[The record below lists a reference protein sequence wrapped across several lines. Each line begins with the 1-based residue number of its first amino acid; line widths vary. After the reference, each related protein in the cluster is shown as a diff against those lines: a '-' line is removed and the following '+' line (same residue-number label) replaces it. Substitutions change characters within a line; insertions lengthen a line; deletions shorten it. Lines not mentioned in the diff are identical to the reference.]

1 MHKNL
6 KAGHLPVLHEKQMKT
21 IVRIILVLLLVS
33 CSRGRCKDRIYAIAE
48 SPVIADDLS
57 NKMVNTIAEDSQG
70 HIWFGTFRGLNK
82 YDVHEFHQY
91 FCTDDSLDLPDN
103 QIKDIMLDSKGRL
116 WIATV
121 NGMCLYTDKDNFH
134 RIHINNSN
142 RNCIQILEN
151 HSGKIYL
158 NLIHQLMVYNQES
171 DEFEMVNPNFDPQH
185 LFNTRCFIAP
195 DNKLWAATP
204 FSLRRYNS
212 DTAALEDSIPLNGF
226 PRYFFMEKSGMLWMC
241 GNEGI
246 QLYDMVEKRFAEV
259 SRSVSH
265 HPMLSQSPVSLIHPY
280 NDDCLLLNT
289 DIHGLFVYNT
299 KEETVIHQGES
310 GFPFDAPDFKISTMF
325 TDSRKNLWIGSED
338 QGYTVRY
345 NYKEKFNTDNYLV
358 SQLKNISVV
367 SVTSDAN
374 DNLWITTLL
383 DGLFIYNRQSK
394 KMRHLLPQELLGKNY
409 RHKKSASYIM
419 IDGDDIWLTAPNIGK
434 VLRCSYHG
442 EIFRIEK
449 SFDIFLPMSIAKD
462 SHGTIWVSTAVA
474 VVKALRKGEN
484 NFETIDAFPN
494 KTTFIPSILPVKEGK
509 MLAAAFY
516 NPLRF
521 IDEKTWEITEP
532 PFGGEMLAAAI
543 RRSVFI
549 PTAVKQDSRGDLWI
563 GTVSNGLLRYCSGN
577 DSIEHIA
584 GTPCLDISG
593 IEEDRQGNIWV
604 STQYG
609 LGLYERSSGEFIN
622 YYEADGIGGNQF
634 YDRASCSL
642 DDGTLVF
649 GGTHGL
655 TMFNPLDVSQKRTIP
670 LLFEDLKIHNVAARP
685 QDGKNIDRH
694 LSYSPDIRLE
704 HYENGFS
711 ISFAALD
718 YSEHE
723 RVHYYYMMEGF
734 DKYWID
740 ARNNRE
746 VYYANLP
753 AGSYTF
759 RVKVTNNNRSI
770 AETENSIRV
779 IIRPAPWM
787 SWWAWLFYTVIAIV
801 VIGFIVR
808 LRHRISQE
816 KEAARR
822 SELEK
827 EQEQRVNKMNMS
839 FFANVSHEFR
849 TPLTMIAGPVTQ
861 LCESPDIKGDNKNLL
876 HVVQR
881 SVGRMLRLVN
891 QLMDFNKLENDTLKL
906 HVKRTD
912 IISQLQSFIDIF
924 RINANEKGITLNT
937 SGLEDTFLMWLD
949 VDKLDKIISNL
960 LSNALKFTSSNG
972 NVSISF
978 DVISNEDVRGII
990 GSEQVKNQSQ
1000 YVKITVTDSG
1010 NGIPENQLEKIFER
1024 YYQLDNQSQ
1033 ATLNWGTGIGL
1044 YYSRSLARLH
1054 HGFLFASN
1062 RTDAKG
1068 AVFTLLLPVDDS
1080 AYTENEKRSAEETQT
1095 TAYPLELSYSATDD
1109 TADKDTEKPTI
1120 LVVDDDTEVVHYL
1133 KALLSPF
1140 YKVICR
1146 FDADSAMRVLSES
1159 TPDFILSDVVMPGRD
1174 GLELCQ
1180 MIKSDP
1186 QLCHIPVILVTAK
1199 STVDNQVEGLNSGA
1213 VAYVTKPF
1221 DPNYLLAL
1229 LKSILTN
1236 RNRVRDLLSRATQ
1249 IETIEEN
1256 VLSPQD
1262 NAFMTELYSLMENEL
1277 SNPELDVAHMTQLM
1291 KISRTKFY
1299 YKVKGL
1305 TGENPSAF
1313 FKTYK
1318 LNRAAELLKTG
1329 KYTISEVAD
1338 MTGFN
1343 TLSHFSTSFKK
1354 QFGTTPSEY
1363 GK

>member
-1 MHKNL
+1 M
-6 KAGHLPVLHEKQMKT
+6 
-21 IVRIILVLLLVS
+21 LV
-33 CSRGRCKDRIYAIAE
+33 
-48 SPVIADDLS
+48 
-57 NKMVNTIAEDSQG
+57 
-70 HIWFGTFRGLNK
+70 
-82 YDVHEFHQY
+82 
-91 FCTDDSLDLPDN
+91 
-103 QIKDIMLDSKGRL
+103 
-116 WIATV
+116 
-121 NGMCLYTDKDNFH
+121 
-134 RIHINNSN
+134 
-142 RNCIQILEN
+142 
-151 HSGKIYL
+151 
-158 NLIHQLMVYNQES
+158 
-171 DEFEMVNPNFDPQH
+171 
-185 LFNTRCFIAP
+185 
-195 DNKLWAATP
+195 
-204 FSLRRYNS
+204 
-212 DTAALEDSIPLNGF
+212 
-226 PRYFFMEKSGMLWMC
+226 
-241 GNEGI
+241 
-246 QLYDMVEKRFAEV
+246 
-259 SRSVSH
+259 
-265 HPMLSQSPVSLIHPY
+265 
-280 NDDCLLLNT
+280 
-289 DIHGLFVYNT
+289 
-299 KEETVIHQGES
+299 
-310 GFPFDAPDFKISTMF
+310 
-325 TDSRKNLWIGSED
+325 
-338 QGYTVRY
+338 
-345 NYKEKFNTDNYLV
+345 
-358 SQLKNISVV
+358 
-367 SVTSDAN
+367 
-374 DNLWITTLL
+374 
-383 DGLFIYNRQSK
+383 
-394 KMRHLLPQELLGKNY
+394 
-409 RHKKSASYIM
+409 
-419 IDGDDIWLTAPNIGK
+419 
-434 VLRCSYHG
+434 
-442 EIFRIEK
+442 
-449 SFDIFLPMSIAKD
+449 
-462 SHGTIWVSTAVA
+462 
-474 VVKALRKGEN
+474 
-484 NFETIDAFPN
+484 
-494 KTTFIPSILPVKEGK
+494 
-509 MLAAAFY
+509 AAFY

-521 IDEKTWEITEP
+521 IDEKTWEISEP

-563 GTVSNGLLRYCSGN
+563 GTVSNGLLRYCAGN

-584 GTPCLDISG
+584 GAPCLDISG

-622 YYEADGIGGNQF
+622 YYDADGIGGNQF

-655 TMFNPLDVSQKRTIP
+655 TIFNPMDVSQKRTIP
-670 LLFEDLKIHNVAARP
+670 LLFEDLKIHNVAVRP

-694 LSYSPDIRLE
+694 LSYSPDIHLDY
-704 HYENGFS
+704 YENGFS

-753 AGSYTF
+753 AGTYTF

-787 SWWAWLFYTVIAIV
+787 SWWAWLIYIVIAVV
-801 VIGFIVR
+801 VIGFIVV
-808 LRHRISQE
+808 LRHRINQE
-816 KEAARR
+816 KEAVRR
-822 SELEK
+822 TEHEK

-861 LCESPDIKGDNKNLL
+861 LCESPDIKGENKNLL

-881 SVGRMLRLVN
+881 SVARMLRLVN
-891 QLMDFNKLENDTLKL
+891 QLMDFNKLENDTLRL

-912 IISQLQSFIDIF
+912 IISQLQGFIDIF
-924 RINANEKGITLNT
+924 RINANEKGIKLST

-972 NVSISF
+972 NVSVNF
-978 DVISNEDVRGII
+978 DVISNEDVRGLI
-990 GSEQVKNQSQ
+990 GPGREVKQSQ

-1033 ATLNWGTGIGL
+1033 ATVNWGTGIGL

-1080 AYTENEKRSAEETQT
+1080 AYTENEKRCSEETQT
-1095 TAYPLELSYSATDD
+1095 TAYPLELSYSATDEA
-1109 TADKDTEKPTI
+1109 ADKDTEKPTI

-1133 KALLSPF
+1133 KALLSPY

-1146 FDADSAMRVLSES
+1146 FDADSAMQVLSES
-1159 TPDFILSDVVMPGRD
+1159 TPDFILSDVVMPGHD

-1236 RNRVRDLLSRATQ
+1236 RDKVRDLLSRATQ

-1262 NAFMTELYSLMENEL
+1262 NAFMTELYALMENEL